1 MSQVGTERKTK
12 MRLRWIA
19 AAVLT
24 TGIISGLVGAGAVQ
38 VFDSGDKNGAVSAP
52 ASASSTREDSS
63 SQAAAVS
70 GECLTAA
77 EVYDQVRPS
86 VVQVNMSSG
95 RTQGTGTGV
104 AIDEEG
110 HILTNNHVVN
120 GANTIEVRFADG
132 STSEATIV
140 GTDPANDLAVIQV
153 SDPDAPLS
161 PATLGDSDSL
171 DPGDQVLAIGNPFS
185 LEGTL
190 TQGIVSALDRTYAAG
205 ASTRPIRGM
214 IQTDAAV
221 NPGNSGGPL
230 LNCTGEVIG
239 INSLLENPTG
249 ENVNVGVAFA
259 VAINTAKRSM
269 NDMLAGATVSH
280 PWLGIGGVDVTPALA
295 QDLGLDTESG
305 VYVTLVSAGSPAAES
320 GIEGAFASEN
330 QAQASQD
337 VPPGG
342 DVITSVDGQAVAS
355 IEELAGYLD
364 KEKRPGDSVELTVV
378 RNGETMTLTAE
389 LAEWPA

>member
-1 MSQVGTERKTK
+1 

-19 AAVLT
+19 AAIVM

-38 VFDSGDKNGAVSAP
+38 MFDSGGQNGAVSAP
-52 ASASSTREDSS
+52 APTSAASDDNTTGQTAAQSED
-63 SQAAAVS
+63 
-70 GECLTAA
+70 CLTAA

-86 VVQVNMSSG
+86 VVQVNTSAG
-95 RTQGTGTGV
+95 GGEGTGTGIV
-104 AIDEEG
+104 IDEEG
-110 HILTNNHVVN
+110 HILTNNHVVS
-120 GANTIEVRFADG
+120 GASTIEVRFADG
-132 STSEATIV
+132 STSTATMV
-140 GTDPANDLAVIQV
+140 GTDPANDLAVIRV
-153 SDPDAPLS
+153 TDPDAPLS
-161 PATLGDSDSL
+161 PANLGDSDSL
-171 DPGDQVLAIGNPFS
+171 NPGDPVLAIGNPFN

-239 INSLLENPTG
+239 INTLLENPTG

-259 VAINTAKRSM
+259 VAINTAKRSL
-269 NDMLAGATVSH
+269 NDMLAGETVSH

-295 QDLGLDTESG
+295 QELGLDTERG

-320 GIEGAFASEN
+320 GLEGAFASEN
-330 QAQASQD
+330 QAQASED

-364 KEKRPGDSVELTVV
+364 QEKRPGDSVELSVV
-378 RNGETMTLTAE
+378 RNGENLTLTAQ

>member
-1 MSQVGTERKTK
+1 

-19 AAVLT
+19 AAIVM

-38 VFDSGDKNGAVSAP
+38 VFDTGGGNGTVSAP
-52 ASASSTREDSS
+52 APTSSTPEDNTTGQTA
-63 SQAAAVS
+63 SQS
-70 GECLTAA
+70 EDCLSAA
-77 EVYDQVRPS
+77 EVYDRVRPS
-86 VVQVNMSSG
+86 VVQVTMSAG
-95 RTQGTGTGV
+95 RGEGTGTGIV
-104 AIDEEG
+104 IDDEG
-110 HILTNNHVVN
+110 HILTNNHVVG
-120 GANTIEVRFADG
+120 GANGIEVRFADG
-132 STSEATIV
+132 STSAATVV

-153 SDPDAPLS
+153 SDPEAPLS
-161 PATLGDSDSL
+161 PAALGDSDSL
-171 DPGDQVLAIGNPFS
+171 NPGDPVLAIGNPFN

-214 IQTDAAV
+214 IQTDAAI

-230 LNCTGEVIG
+230 LNCAGEVIG
-239 INSLLENPTG
+239 INTLLENPSG

-259 VAINTAKRSM
+259 VAINTAKRSL

-295 QDLGLDTESG
+295 QELGLDTESG

-320 GIEGAFASEN
+320 GLEGAFASEN
-330 QAQASQD
+330 QAAASED

-342 DVITSVDGQAVAS
+342 DVIRSVDGQEVSS

-364 KEKRPGDSVELTVV
+364 QEKEPGDSVELSVV
-378 RNGETMTLTAE
+378 RNGEELSLTAQ